1 MFGMFSY
8 IGGSPPV
15 LIEHFGFKPAQYGMV
30 FGVSA
35 SFYIAASQVSPVLV
49 RRVGPARVLRVA
61 TTLYLLAAM
70 VMMTCAVLNLGGV
83 YGIVLPVVVF
93 MGCMGMALPNAAVGA
108 LSRHAAQAGTAS
120 AIMGTLQFGL
130 AAVAGALVGLLADG
144 SARPM
149 AGLILFAGLAAVT
162 ADRVRARLQ
171 SRAAALTSNR

>member
-1 MFGMFSY
+1 MFSY